1 MSSLTNI
8 LKALGYPCLHFM
20 AGDPPNAHAAAF
32 LASLPYGC
40 KALPGLPMCQHHVHG
55 SLLAYPLH
63 QASAKPPSV
72 NNHPLQ
78 SLASKESSPTPYS
91 YRHFKSGK

>member
-1 MSSLTNI
+1 MPMQQHFWHFSLVVPWPRDG
-8 LKALGYPCLHFM
+8 LQGLARAAL
-20 AGDPPNAHAAAF
+20 
-32 LASLPYGC
+32 S
-40 KALPGLPMCQHHVHG
+40 QHPVHG

-63 QASAKPPSV
+63 QACAKLPSV

-78 SLASKESSPTPYS
+78 SIASKESSLRPYS